1 MCSGASWS
9 TPASSPSSCSISMS
23 RRSRSTTGCGGR
35 AAACSSGS
43 RRSTARSSARS
54 TTSSTGSGMLDAAI
68 AWQERRLGRT
78 IVRTRRAIVDLDD
91 ILPNDKQPRIGPK
104 EDPEL
109 QRQIE
114 ANEGIFEPLLLEP
127 HPDHGGK
134 FRIVDG
140 DRRWSNSKILVEAH
154 KKDQY
159 RRVPA
164 EITDRT
170 LTDDERLRVWIYIH
184 RQRKEWD
191 AKEKEMVAYRLV
203 DLLGRASAAN
213 ILGITVRELDKLVEI
228 YDLSEQL
235 TNLPDPATSITWAR
249 EIKNLNRKLLTP
261 TALNTLVRKINDQE
275 ITNSKD
281 VRKLRQVLRDPVARD
296 EFLSGGGSIESA
308 ILKLGPAVPK
318 KREGLAADIQALADT
333 IRSYPWTTL
342 ASLRGD
348 PDAARAIHEAESL
361 IKDLKK
367 ALKA

>member
-1 MCSGASWS
+1 MS
-9 TPASSPSSCSISMS
+9 TETMPPPA
-23 RRSRSTTGCGGR
+23 
-35 AAACSSGS
+35 
-43 RRSTARSSARS
+43 
-54 TTSSTGSGMLDAAI
+54 DAH
-68 AWQERRLGRT
+68 WQERRLGRT
-78 IVRTRRAIVDLDD
+78 ILKTYRTSVDLDD
-91 ILPNDKQPRIGPK
+91 VLPNPKQPRMGPK

-127 HPDHGGK
+127 HPEHHGK

-140 DRRWSNSKILVEAH
+140 DRRWSNSRVLVESQ

-159 RRVPA
+159 RKLPA

-203 DLLGRASAAN
+203 DLVGRASAAN
-213 ILGITVRELDKLVEI
+213 ILGVTVRELDKLVEI
-228 YDLSEQL
+228 YELSEKL
-235 TNLPDPATSITWAR
+235 TNLPDPSTSITWAR

-261 TALNTLVRKINDQE
+261 SVLDAVIRRINDQQ

-296 EFLSGGGSIESA
+296 EFLADGASIDSA
-308 ILKLGPAVPK
+308 VLKLTPAPAK
-318 KREGLAADIQALADT
+318 KRHGLVGDIRALADV
-333 IRSYPWTTL
+333 IKSYPWTTL
-342 ASLRGD
+342 AGLKGD
-348 PDAARAIHEAESL
+348 PEVVQTLEEAEKL
-361 IKDLKK
+361 LKDLKRTLSK
-367 ALKA
+367 